1 MTLGVRS
8 ANCFLPKTKTVIE
21 IFKTNVMSKEDAY
34 LLVGQLNNQLGY
46 KANFDLQ
53 DCDHIL
59 RVVNSA
65 GEVEPQI
72 VIRMLEKQGFC
83 AEVLPDVVEHPVD
96 RLK

>member
-1 MTLGVRS
+1 M
-8 ANCFLPKTKTVIE
+8 IE
-21 IFKTNVMSKEDAY
+21 IFKTDVMSTEDAV
-34 LLVGQLNNQLGY
+34 LLVGQLNHQLGY

-96 RLK
+96 RLKQLP